1 MYSPPCS
8 DVCTH
13 RYFTAKR
20 LTIGPSRPATTAA
33 TMTRMETRN
42 GPSEPP
48 SSATQRWCGLSSG
61 SCRPDVATA
70 RRAGWRRPQE
80 TATVR
85 GRAGPLLSALVRLQK
100 TRRRRLGVCSL
111 HSLVAVAAPRRLASA
126 DTHETG
132 SFQPKRS
139 NLPSYEPCA
148 TEELAKRT
156 SSAAADSKAAASNF
170 APLVLRRSIAMRVLA
185 LAICGYVAALQPA
198 RNAPRQSLAVRQAPR
213 GVRERT
219 VHFISLQRNAIAA
232 TQDST
237 YDAGRRR
244 LRRVRHVVLH
254 DDREAGLLRFIG

>member
-1 MYSPPCS
+1 M
-8 DVCTH
+8 V
-13 RYFTAKR
+13 RA
-20 LTIGPSRPATTAA
+20 IVV
-33 TMTRMETRN
+33 
-42 GPSEPP
+42 
-48 SSATQRWCGLSSG
+48 

-80 TATVR
+80 TATLR
-85 GRAGPLLSALVRLQK
+85 RRAGPLLPALARLQK
-100 TRRRRLGVCSL
+100 KRRRRLGVCSL
-111 HSLVAVAAPRRLASA
+111 HSLVAAAAPRRLASA

-213 GVRERT
+213 GVRERA

-232 TQDST
+232 TQNSMI

-244 LRRVRHVVLH
+244 LRRVRHVLLH
-254 DDREAGLLRFIG
+254 DDREAGLVRLARQGPKREM

>member
-1 MYSPPCS
+1 M
-8 DVCTH
+8 
-13 RYFTAKR
+13 
-20 LTIGPSRPATTAA
+20 
-33 TMTRMETRN
+33 
-42 GPSEPP
+42 
-48 SSATQRWCGLSSG
+48 
-61 SCRPDVATA
+61 
-70 RRAGWRRPQE
+70 RPQE
-80 TATVR
+80 TGTAR
-85 GRAGPLLSALVRLQK
+85 RRAVPLLSALARLQK

-111 HSLVAVAAPRRLASA
+111 HSLVAAAAPRRLASA

-213 GVRERT
+213 GVHQRVLDGVRGGDTREPT
-219 VHFISLQRNAIAA
+219 LAA
-232 TQDST
+232 TIN
-237 YDAGRRR
+237 DAGRRR

-254 DDREAGLLRFIG
+254 DDREAGLLRLARQGARREM